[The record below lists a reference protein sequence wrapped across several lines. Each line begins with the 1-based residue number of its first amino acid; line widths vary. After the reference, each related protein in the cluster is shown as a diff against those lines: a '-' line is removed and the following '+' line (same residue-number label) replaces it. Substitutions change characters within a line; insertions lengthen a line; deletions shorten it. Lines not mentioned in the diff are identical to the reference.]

1 MRIGLNLL
9 HSMPEIG
16 GTWNYISSLVKGID
30 EHDTVNT
37 YIAYVTM
44 KSASMLSEN
53 SRFVP
58 VLVNIDPVVRAKRV
72 VYENTVLQVHARKHK
87 LDCMHWFANT
97 QAIVN
102 AVPGVVTVYDLQPFI
117 KIHEWP
123 LVKRIYLQWM
133 ISNSVRRAPML
144 LPMSHATARDLE
156 RILHADPSRM
166 TVIHAILGKN
176 FVRGREEDISSFR
189 ARYNLPYRFWVY
201 VAHFSPYK
209 NHRRL
214 LEAFRILREDGFSP
228 WPLVLRGDDNGEEDA
243 VRKTIREFRLEDQV
257 IFLPRLEAKEL
268 PVLYSTATALVFPS
282 LFEGGGI
289 PVIEALACGCPV
301 LASNIPA
308 TREYAGSSADYFD
321 PSDTSSIVRT
331 ILEFQSDLGLRET
344 LREEGLARAAE
355 FRSEKIVSKL
365 LEAYGKVTGG

>member
-9 HSMPEIG
+9 HAMPEIG
-16 GTWNYISSLVKGID
+16 GVWNYISSLVKGID

-37 YIAYVTM
+37 YIAYVTK
-44 KSASMLSEN
+44 KSASMLPEN

-58 VLVNIDPVVRAKRV
+58 VLINIDPVVRAKRV
-72 VYENTVLQVHARKHK
+72 IYENTVLQVLARKHK

-97 QAIVN
+97 QAILN
-102 AVPGVVTVYDLQPFI
+102 TVPGVVTVYDLQPFL
-117 KIHEWP
+117 KLNEWS

-133 ISNSVRRAPML
+133 ISNSVRKAPVL
-144 LPMSHATARDLE
+144 LPMSYATAQDLE
-156 RILHADPSRM
+156 RVLHADPSRM

-189 ARYNLPYRFWVY
+189 VRYGLPYRFWVY
-201 VAHFSPYK
+201 VAHFYPHK

-228 WPLVLRGDDNGEEDA
+228 WPLVLRGDDHGEEDA

-257 IFLPRLEAKEL
+257 IFLPRMEAKEL
-268 PVLYSTATALVFPS
+268 PILYSTATALVFPS

-301 LASNIPA
+301 LAANIPA
-308 TREYAGSSADYFD
+308 TREYAGSAANYFD
-321 PSDTSSIVRT
+321 PSGTSSIVRA
-331 ILEFQSDLGLRET
+331 ISEFQSDLGLRET
-344 LREEGLARAAE
+344 LSRRRLSEGR
-355 FRSEKIVSKL
+355 RVPR
-365 LEAYGKVTGG
+365 